1 MCTDRDGSDHE
12 YVVVLRGEAQKQAD
26 RARST
31 GVRVS
36 QAQATGKTMQG
47 KKRLS
52 QKTVAEIEEAS
63 YVEPSTKTR
72 ANKKKKRS

>member
-1 MCTDRDGSDHE
+1 M
-12 YVVVLRGEAQKQAD
+12 LRGEAQKQAV

-36 QAQATGKTMQG
+36 QVEATGEKMQG

-72 ANKKKKRS
+72 ATKKKKRS